1 MHTISVQIARFTDA
15 SQPGWVECVL
25 RDTSG
30 REWILAD
37 KLPVFTDADLDADSR
52 YPQPGVV
59 ACEIVR
65 EWTDEHGRRR
75 CVITTERPWGVEAKG
90 GQTQFEVF
98 NDQITTTAA

>member
-1 MHTISVQIARFTDA
+1 MHIISVQIVRFIEA

-25 RDTSG
+25 RDASG
-30 REWILAD
+30 REWLLAD
-37 KLPVFTDADLDADSR
+37 KAPVFTKAHLDATGS

-75 CVITTERPWGVEAKG
+75 CIVSTERPWGVEATSG
-90 GQTQFEVF
+90 ETQFEVF
-98 NDQITTTAA
+98 SDQIATQAA